1 MSWSSRARICAWA
14 DMVAGGS
21 GRGGRDG
28 FSQVAAAAAAAA
40 TATKAGPV
48 GLEPAWLLLDARNAG
63 RKCVGAGTWP
73 AGKCG
78 LKAGL
83 TFHCANYAS
92 KLLRGRG

>member
-1 MSWSSRARICAWA
+1 
-14 DMVAGGS
+14 MVAGGS

-40 TATKAGPV
+40 TKAGPL
-48 GLEPAWLLLDARNAG
+48 GLEPARLLLDAGNAG

-83 TFHCANYAS
+83 TFRCANYAS
-92 KLLRGRG
+92 KLLRGRS

>member
-1 MSWSSRARICAWA
+1 M
-14 DMVAGGS
+14 AGGS

-40 TATKAGPV
+40 AAVAATKAAPV
-48 GLEPAWLLLDARNAG
+48 GLEPTRLLLDAGNAG
-63 RKCVGAGTWP
+63 RKCVGAGPWP

-83 TFHCANYAS
+83 TFRGANYAS
-92 KLLRGRG
+92 KLLRGWG